1 MDIGCPSVIKNNK
14 YIYSI
19 QYYFFSNIFHYDMK
33 MKERTKIIA
42 REITDRKIS
51 RTLLRKQT
59 RHRFGM
65 RRRKK
70 RNGRKNKNN

>member
-1 MDIGCPSVIKNNK
+1 
-14 YIYSI
+14 
-19 QYYFFSNIFHYDMK
+19 MK